1 METAMERDLLLS
13 GLPGRSNGPA
23 ILRLDF
29 WRPLWRIGLIAL
41 AIIFALSTQFLF
53 QAGLYE
59 IWPLA
64 DILRG
69 WLDHFLDLMIVG
81 GCIFVA
87 VAVAAS
93 LHIRPSFGEHLPLL
107 ASIALGAVSGEMLD
121 ALRLSLPLD
130 ASTFGV
136 VLAKAARWF
145 AVGGLAYAIHTLLR
159 RAADAATQAHE
170 SEFQRLQ
177 LDRQV
182 TEARLQSLR
191 AQIEPHFLFNTLA
204 NIRRLYQTDPGLGRR
219 MLSNFVAYLRAAL
232 PQMRHDETT
241 LGHEVDLARAYLNV
255 LQVRMG
261 ERLRFRLD
269 VPDGLCALS
278 FPPFALSTLTENA
291 VKHGLNPLP
300 EGGSIEIA
308 ARVENRRL
316 TVEVADTGA
325 GLRQSGGSGAGIANL
340 RARLAALYGSEAGLS
355 IELNAPRGIRAS
367 ITVPARFSRADG
379 D

>member
-1 METAMERDLLLS
+1 
-13 GLPGRSNGPA
+13 
-23 ILRLDF
+23 
-29 WRPLWRIGLIAL
+29 
-41 AIIFALSTQFLF
+41 
-53 QAGLYE
+53 
-59 IWPLA
+59 
-64 DILRG
+64 
-69 WLDHFLDLMIVG
+69 
-81 GCIFVA
+81 
-87 VAVAAS
+87 
-93 LHIRPSFGEHLPLL
+93 
-107 ASIALGAVSGEMLD
+107 
-121 ALRLSLPLD
+121 
-130 ASTFGV
+130 
-136 VLAKAARWF
+136 
-145 AVGGLAYAIHTLLR
+145 
-159 RAADAATQAHE
+159 
-170 SEFQRLQ
+170 
-177 LDRQV
+177 V

-367 ITVPARFSRADG
+367 IAVPARFSRADG

>member
-1 METAMERDLLLS
+1 
-13 GLPGRSNGPA
+13 
-23 ILRLDF
+23 
-29 WRPLWRIGLIAL
+29 
-41 AIIFALSTQFLF
+41 
-53 QAGLYE
+53 
-59 IWPLA
+59 
-64 DILRG
+64 
-69 WLDHFLDLMIVG
+69 
-81 GCIFVA
+81 
-87 VAVAAS
+87 
-93 LHIRPSFGEHLPLL
+93 
-107 ASIALGAVSGEMLD
+107 
-121 ALRLSLPLD
+121 
-130 ASTFGV
+130 
-136 VLAKAARWF
+136 
-145 AVGGLAYAIHTLLR
+145 
-159 RAADAATQAHE
+159 
-170 SEFQRLQ
+170 
-177 LDRQV
+177 
-182 TEARLQSLR
+182 
-191 AQIEPHFLFNTLA
+191 
-204 NIRRLYQTDPGLGRR
+204 

-367 ITVPARFSRADG
+367 IAVPARFSRADG